1 MNRLAQFLQYTGKV
15 FGLKA
20 LLRSV
25 RDGRSEPQVPLLP
38 LVVCLVLG
46 VVIRIGSYLD
56 LAEQTKSRRRW
67 RHLCGLKAPVDHEIF
82 GYVTER
88 MRPEDWRQNQVQV
101 AKELKRNKALE
112 SAKINGLL
120 FLSIDANEH
129 FASFSRTCPRCG
141 QRQVERLEPDGKKVK
156 VTQYYHRYVFAHL
169 SGPKLNLVLDVEPI
183 LPGEDECAAALRLL
197 GRIRRLYG
205 PRFFDGITADA
216 WYAKGPFLR
225 ALDQLGWRWIVVL
238 KREDMEVYQEALQ
251 LSRGQKPSVGFGDE
265 SRQRQVQ
272 LWQVKDLHFS
282 DGYTQNKSVQVVISD
297 ECWTERRVEGGTKR
311 AQPQQSR
318 WMWVTCEGLC
328 GYPAEVI
335 YQGGH
340 RRWGIENQAFNEL
353 TQNYHLTHCYHHDP
367 TSMLVQLLILIFAF
381 TLFTAFALHSQVVR
395 LGELTRKALAHQ
407 LDLALEEDLPWDL
420 WFHSG

>member
-1 MNRLAQFLQYTGKV
+1 VNRLAQFLGYAGKV
-15 FGLKA
+15 FALKG
-20 LLRSV
+20 LLRRV
-25 RDGRSEPQVPLLP
+25 RDGRSAPLIPVLP

-46 VVIRIGSYLD
+46 VVLRIGSYLD

-67 RHLCGLKAPVDHEIF
+67 RHLCGLKGPVSHDVF

-88 MRPEDWRQNQVQV
+88 MRPEDWRQNQAQV

-112 SAKINGLL
+112 SCKIKGLL

-129 FASFSRTCPRCG
+129 FSSFSRTCPRCC
-141 QRQVERLEPDGKKVK
+141 QRQVEVLDPDGKKLK

-216 WYAKGPFLR
+216 WYAQGPFLR
-225 ALDQLGWRWIVVL
+225 ALDKLGWLWIVVL
-238 KREDMEVYQEALQ
+238 KRPDMEVFQEALQ
-251 LSRGQKPSVGFGDE
+251 LSQGQRPSVEFRDE
-265 SRQRQVQ
+265 PRQRQVQ
-272 LWQVKDLHFS
+272 LWEVKDLHFS
-282 DGYTQNKSVQVVISD
+282 DGYAQSKSVQVVRSN
-297 ECWTERRVEGGTKR
+297 ECWTERRVEGGKPC
-311 AQPQQSR
+311 AQPRHSQ
-318 WMWVTCEGLC
+318 WMWVACEGLS
-328 GYPAEVI
+328 GYPTEVI

-353 TQNYHLTHCYHHDP
+353 TQGYHLTHCYHHDP
-367 TSMLVQLLILIFAF
+367 TSMLVQMLILIFAF
-381 TLFTAFALHSQVVR
+381 TLFTAFALHSQLVR